1 MGANDKTVLKEIG
14 TVVGRNFAI
23 EQLDNKM
30 RPDKI
35 LTILG
40 LLFNQS
46 GWGKVIIDV
55 NLESRSGSI
64 SVENCVL
71 ARHTEAD
78 EANCIFLKGYF
89 KGLIETLTK
98 VKVVCNEVT
107 CMANGDDICRFE
119 VKQF

>member
-71 ARHTEAD
+71 ARHTKVD
-78 EANCIFLKGYF
+78 EANCIFF
-89 KGLIETLTK
+89 EGLLQRL
-98 VKVVCNEVT
+98 
-107 CMANGDDICRFE
+107 DRDSY
-119 VKQF
+119 